1 MTVNDLTKILLSN
14 KFKEFIKLI
23 RISKI
28 EIDSK
33 TSNSKSNNNKTS
45 SNDKNNEKFMMNY
58 YKTDEEADEE
68 ISFET
73 EKAE

>member
-1 MTVNDLTKILLSN
+1 MTADDLTKMLLSN

-28 EIDSK
+28 ETDNDSK
-33 TSNSKSNNNKTS
+33 TSNS
-45 SNDKNNEKFMMNY
+45 DKNNENFVINY
-58 YKTDEEADEE
+58 YKKTDKEV
-68 ISFET
+68 SFET